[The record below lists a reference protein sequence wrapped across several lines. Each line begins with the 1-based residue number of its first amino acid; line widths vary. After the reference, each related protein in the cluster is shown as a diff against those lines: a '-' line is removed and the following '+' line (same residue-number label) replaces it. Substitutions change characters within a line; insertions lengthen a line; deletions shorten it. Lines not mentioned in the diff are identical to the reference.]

1 MISAYDIKNAMESAL
16 GGILARL
23 EKSVASSARE
33 AAETARAMGIA
44 SQQLRR
50 IADVLTNGVGASYG
64 PARFALIDDIHGD
77 ATLHLSPGMSLP
89 ILSSGDRVRILSPTL
104 EPRHSSDFLEVGFY
118 NHTSRLVGLNMIPS
132 VACPLDWL
140 EWHPLRSRA

>member
-1 MISAYDIKNAMESAL
+1 MISAYDIKSAMESAL

-23 EKSVASSARE
+23 EKSVAGTARE
-33 AAETARAMGIA
+33 TAETARAMGIA

-50 IADVLTNGVGASYG
+50 IADALTKGGGYG

-118 NHTSRLVGLNMIPS
+118 NHASRLVGLNMIPS
-132 VACPLDWL
+132 IACSLDWL
-140 EWHPLRSRA
+140 EWHPLRPPR